1 MSGSVRQYAGI
12 VFAALLLTLIA
23 RGAPPPTASST
34 DDRVIVLTGH
44 AIRQAALFD
53 QDPEYPAAARQ
64 FRLSGEVVVEL
75 TVGVDGK
82 VENVEVTK
90 GKAILNDA
98 VVRAVKKWSF
108 QPFVVDGRAR
118 RVKSTL
124 SFNFQL

>member
-1 MSGSVRQYAGI
+1 MATVLVR
-12 VFAALLLTLIA
+12 AAA
-23 RGAPPPTASST
+23 PPTASST
-34 DDRVIVLTGH
+34 EDRVIVVTGH
-44 AIRQAALFD
+44 AMRQAALFD

-90 GKAILNDA
+90 GKPILNDA
-98 VVRAVKKWSF
+98 VLRAVRRWSF
-108 QPFVVDGRAR
+108 QPFVVDGRPR